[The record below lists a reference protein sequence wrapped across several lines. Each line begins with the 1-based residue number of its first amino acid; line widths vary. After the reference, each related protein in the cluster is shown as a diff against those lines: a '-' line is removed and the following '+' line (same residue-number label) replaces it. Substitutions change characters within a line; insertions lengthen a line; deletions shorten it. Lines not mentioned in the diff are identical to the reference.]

1 MAGKCL
7 WCNAPSGNERYCG
20 PHSQLGAVL
29 DMIDI
34 QIERVERMLAVEYSK
49 DLDSVYT
56 GLRATRLV
64 IYDEFKDVES

>member
-7 WCNAPSGNERYCG
+7 WCNAPTNNRYCE

-29 DMIDI
+29 DMVDR

-49 DLDSVYT
+49 DLDSVYE

-64 IYDEFKDVES
+64 IYDEFKDVE